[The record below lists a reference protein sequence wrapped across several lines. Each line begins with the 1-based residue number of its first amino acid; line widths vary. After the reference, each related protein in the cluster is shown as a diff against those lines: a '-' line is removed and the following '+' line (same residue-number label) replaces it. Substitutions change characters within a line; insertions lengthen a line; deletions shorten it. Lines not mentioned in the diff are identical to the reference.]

1 MQKLT
6 KSEKNSREW
15 KKQIEK
21 SIIKIDSETWKT
33 TQFKKRKWKS
43 FVACDEMKIFLFS
56 TDKTFSCRSFF
67 SFELSTFKIVKKQKN

>member
-33 TQFKKRKWKS
+33 TQFKKENGKVLLHAMR
-43 FVACDEMKIFLFS
+43 
-56 TDKTFSCRSFF
+56 
-67 SFELSTFKIVKKQKN
+67 